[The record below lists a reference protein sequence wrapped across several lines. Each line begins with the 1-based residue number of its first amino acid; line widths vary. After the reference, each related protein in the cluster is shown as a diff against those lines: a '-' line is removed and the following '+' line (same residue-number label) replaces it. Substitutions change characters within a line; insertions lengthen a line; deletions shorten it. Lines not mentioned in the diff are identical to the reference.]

1 MINKYT
7 FEEFKKKYKEEYEQE
22 KAFWNADREQPL
34 SEFDIIAETTDYIE
48 ENNSYTYFIGN
59 NTVIEIT
66 KEGDKYSYKD
76 FFNEN
81 GDKL

>member
-22 KAFWNADREQPL
+22 KSFWNADREQPL
-34 SEFDIIAETTDYIE
+34 SEFDVITETTDNLE
-48 ENNSYTYFIGN
+48 EDNFYTYFIGN

-66 KEGDKYSYKD
+66 KEGDKYSYND